1 MILGMRLT
9 LSLTCKPET
18 MPEHLEQNLH
28 QLRTFMTKTCI
39 LQTVTSNFYLVLLLQ
54 LPVLSFRVDQLPMS
68 ETVMGIWGSL
78 VRLAGTSGGAISSTA
93 LPAAPFQP
101 LSLTQSLPPSRSLLG
116 PADQQDCKHCH

>member
-1 MILGMRLT
+1 MDWCRSVDDYLFIIEHSRTPSGYLFILFNLISLI
-9 LSLTCKPET
+9 LS
-18 MPEHLEQNLH
+18 
-28 QLRTFMTKTCI
+28 
-39 LQTVTSNFYLVLLLQ
+39 LQ

-93 LPAAPFQP
+93 LPATPFQP

-116 PADQQDCKHCH
+116 PADQQDSKDCH